1 MIVGD
6 EIYYN
11 LIATRLLGNVAVLLE
26 VSMKGI
32 LLGQNQVTKVVWLN
46 LRQ

>member
-1 MIVGD
+1 MVLGD

-11 LIATRLLGNVAVLLE
+11 LIATHLLGNVAVLLE

-32 LLGQNQVTKVVWLN
+32 LLGQD
-46 LRQ
+46 R